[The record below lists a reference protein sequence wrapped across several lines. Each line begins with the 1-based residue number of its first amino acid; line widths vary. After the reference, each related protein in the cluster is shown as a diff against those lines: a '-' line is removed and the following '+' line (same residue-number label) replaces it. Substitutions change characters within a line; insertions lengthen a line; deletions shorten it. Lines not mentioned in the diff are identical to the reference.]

1 MINNS
6 VCCVIVTYNIG
17 ERFYNCFNAIYNQV
31 EKVVIVDNGSTEETL
46 KILHEISNN
55 TTAEVIYNE
64 ENIGIASALNKG
76 IEFGLQQK
84 YNWILTMDHDS
95 KATRN
100 MINVMLECYEKI
112 SCEDK
117 NKIGSLFPV
126 HIEPA
131 RLDKSDIIES
141 RSELGFKYTNYDIAS
156 GNLIKTEVFR
166 KISLFDEKMFIDL
179 VDTEFSLRLSEN
191 NIKMIQVLGAKLIHT
206 LGDYKEIKTPFGKFT
221 VSNHSPIRRYY
232 ITRNRLYVWNRYGNG
247 NNPLIEDD
255 KKANLKEIVKLFLV
269 ESNKFEKMKMIFK
282 AHKDYKKGIMGKIR
296 E

>member
-46 KILHEISNN
+46 KILDEISNN
-55 TTAEVIYNE
+55 TAAKVIYNE

-95 KATRN
+95 KATKN
-100 MINVMLECYEKI
+100 MIKVMLDCYSNLEEEFK
-112 SCEDK
+112 EQ
-117 NKIGSLFPV
+117 IGSIFPV
-126 HIEPA
+126 HIEPVK
-131 RLDKSDIIES
+131 LKDCES
-141 RSELGFKYTNYDIAS
+141 ADLGFKYVNYEIAS
-156 GNLIKTEVFR
+156 GNLVKSDIFK
-166 KISLFDEKMFIDL
+166 KLSLFNEELFIDL
-179 VDTEFSLRLSEN
+179 VDTEFCLRLGEN

-206 LGDYKEIKTPFGKFT
+206 LGDFKELKTPFGKFT

-232 ITRNRLYVWNRYGNG
+232 ITRNRLYVWDRYRSS

-269 ESNKFEKMKMIFK
+269 ESNKFKKMKMIVK